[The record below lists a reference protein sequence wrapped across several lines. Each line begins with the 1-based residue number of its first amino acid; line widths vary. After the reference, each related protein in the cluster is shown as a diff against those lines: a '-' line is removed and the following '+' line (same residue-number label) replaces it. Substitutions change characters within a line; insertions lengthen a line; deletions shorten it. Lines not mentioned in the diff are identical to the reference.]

1 MMTGARSDPVVSKRW
16 WRRLPVILPL
26 LLVGLLFLAFAGL
39 NWLDSSSGQRW
50 LTGKIASQTF
60 KSGLSINIRKVDGS
74 LFDEARVRDVE
85 LRDLKGTFLV
95 IREAQINWQPGK
107 ALRKKIIINRLH
119 VIDAQWLR
127 RPILNP
133 SNPNEPLLP
142 DFDVDITD
150 LIIDRFAITPAI
162 AGDAYAFKGK
172 GDLHITKRALRT
184 DLQIDTLGSPDH
196 AHIHLVAMP
205 DENKFDI
212 SVNIEAERGGAL
224 ARLTKWQPGFEL
236 KIDGKGDYK
245 IWNGSLAAQSQA
257 AQLAQLRLQMRSG
270 TLSAT
275 GTLFPHPALPTQLR
289 QIIASAPNLVA
300 QGKLERPMLNGSIAL
315 MGKENK
321 ATAQASIDLDRA
333 QIWAAKI
340 NVRDTQGQWLKGFM
354 PDATAKDLNLTADV
368 RGALR
373 NPDVT
378 LDATAKIFGTA
389 QTQFQQLQATFNGKV
404 GNRSLGTLNLKAD
417 RIVTGVAATDAYL
430 RKFDA
435 SAQLDSNSSIVLL
448 GDLRATSSAA
458 LIRGDVRYT
467 LKNGALTAN
476 IRSGSAEIA
485 TGTFGTLPAIFSG
498 ALTRVRSGSA
508 FGIAINAVADTKAWR
523 VPLEL
528 KRALG
533 SSPALKGQAR
543 LDVSGKITADQMTLH
558 TSAGRFSGSGSYDNR
573 RIEARLS
580 GVISNLKALAPD
592 APVITK
598 GVLPVSLVLQ
608 GPIDDPK
615 INAEVRSDDA
625 VVGGVSMR
633 NMILVLAPQDARDW
647 RVGVRGSSD
656 FGAIDAS
663 AIVRRGAMLRLE
675 NVQGAVGPAELSGN
689 LVQTTAGPWQGDV
702 RAKVQADAGEKG
714 ALDIVAGLKDDG
726 GIQKIDFN
734 VNGENLDRRIAE
746 ERFVADRLQAQG
758 TLRLGALP
766 TITLKADAK
775 SLRWKDYMLSSLSV
789 DGGGAMRDARFN
801 YVVAGNRGVDFN
813 AAGVITT
820 QGQKSVDA
828 LSATL
833 GGKFGSQTMRFAAP
847 MRAVR
852 MKDGWQLLPTNLQL
866 GRGNIDISGLQQ
878 AGLVEADLKLAAMPL
893 DFIELLKPG
902 FGITGL
908 ASGNARIAMRGKRLV
923 RADGVLNLKQ
933 LRRTSLFQSA
943 PTLELSSH
951 FELGSAG
958 LNISGDAKSGGKVA
972 GNLALLVQADSNGD
986 LSDGRLRGK
995 FLWDGP
1001 VDALSGLSGFDAHD
1015 IRGRMRMDAN
1025 ISGRLRTPDLDGT
1038 ILMSG
1043 GRYENLAL
1051 GLTATDLRLVARFK
1065 GSNIALE
1072 SATAKLVGGG
1082 TLSAKGNVDVSAE
1095 RGFPVKMRV
1104 SLNKA
1109 AILKRDDLDVI
1120 ASGDLD
1126 VAFGDNAGKI
1136 SGPLKLDRMRLNA
1149 STSTTPEDIPQVA
1162 YKERNL
1168 PKSAT
1173 AAPRRVIAPWE
1184 LEIAVAAPQ
1193 NIYVGGLGL
1202 ISEWGGNFNIV
1213 GNTQAPALS
1222 GRLQVI
1228 RGTYEFA
1235 GRRFN
1240 IDRGTVNFQQK
1251 ERINPVLN
1259 IQASA
1264 RINDVTGL
1272 ITIQGTA
1279 QKPLIGF
1286 SSNPNLPKDEVLAR
1300 ILFGTSI
1307 DRLSPLEG
1315 AQLASAIA
1323 QLSQGGA
1330 QKLNVFGSV
1339 SKFTR
1344 IDRLRV
1350 LPANEQIGSG
1360 TAISAGKYIGD
1371 RLYIEA
1377 ATDGR
1382 GYTATNIEV
1391 TLTRALSIL
1400 SQIATL
1406 GGTNVNIKWSKD
1418 Y

>member
-1 MMTGARSDPVVSKRW
+1 MMTDAQSDIVVNKPWWKRL
-16 WRRLPVILPL
+16 RVVLPL
-26 LLVGLLFLAFAGL
+26 LLVGVLFLAFATL
-39 NWLDSSSGQRW
+39 NWLDSPSGQRW
-50 LTGKIASQTF
+50 LTGKIADQTF
-60 KSGLSINIRKVDGS
+60 KSGLSINIKKVDGS
-74 LFDEARVRDVE
+74 LFDEARVHDVE
-85 LRDLKGTFLV
+85 LRDLKGTFL
-95 IREAQINWQPGK
+95 IIHDAQIKWQPGQ
-107 ALRKKIIINRLH
+107 ALRKKIIVNRLH
-119 VIDAQWLR
+119 IVDAQWLR
-127 RPILNP
+127 QPQFNP
-133 SNPNEPLLP
+133 SDPNEPLLP
-142 DFDVDITD
+142 DFDIDISD
-150 LIIDRFAITPAI
+150 LTIDRLALAPAI
-162 AGDAYAFKGK
+162 AGEAYAFKGK
-172 GDLHITKRALRT
+172 GDFHITKRALRT
-184 DLQIDTLGSPDH
+184 DLQVDALDTPDH
-196 AHIHLVAMP
+196 AKIHLVAVP

-212 SVNIEAERGGAL
+212 AANIQAERGGAL
-224 ARLTKWQPGFEL
+224 ARLAKWQPGFDL

-245 IWNGSLAAQSQA
+245 IWNGALSVQSESA
-257 AQLAQLRLQMRSG
+257 PLAQLQLQMRSG

-275 GTLFPHPALPTQLR
+275 GALFPHPALPAQLR

-300 QGKLERPMLNGSIAL
+300 QGKLERPVLSGSVAL
-315 MGKENK
+315 SGKEIK
-321 ATAQASIDLDRA
+321 AVAQTKVDLEAS
-333 QIWAAKI
+333 QIVMAKVD
-340 NVRDTQGQWLKGFM
+340 VRDTQGQWLKAFL
-354 PDATAKDLNLTADV
+354 PDVTSKDLNFTADV
-368 RGALR
+368 TGALR
-373 NPDVT
+373 DPDVG
-378 LDATAKIFGTA
+378 LDASAKDFIIA
-389 QTQFQQLQATFNGKV
+389 QTQFQHVQATFNGKV
-404 GNRSLGTLNLKAD
+404 GNRSLGTLNIKAD
-417 RIVTGVAATDAYL
+417 RVLTGVAATEGYL
-430 RKFDA
+430 QKFDA
-435 SAQLDSNSSIVLL
+435 SAQLDTNAGIVLL
-448 GDLRATSSAA
+448 RDFRATSSAA
-458 LIRGDVRYT
+458 QVRGDVRYT
-467 LKNGALTAN
+467 LRNGALAAT
-476 IRSGSAEIA
+476 IRSGGAKIA
-485 TGTFGTLPAIFSG
+485 TGGFGTLPATFSG
-498 ALTRVRSGSA
+498 ALTRARSGSA
-508 FGIAINAVADTKAWR
+508 FGAAINAVADTKAWR
-523 VPLEL
+523 VPPEL

-533 SSPALKGQAR
+533 SAPSLQGRAR
-543 LDVSGKITADQMTLH
+543 LEMSGKVIADQMTLL
-558 TSAGRFSGSGSYDNR
+558 TSAGRFSGSGSYDNH
-573 RIEARLS
+573 RIDARLS

-598 GVLPVSLVLQ
+598 GSMPATLVLQ
-608 GPIDDPK
+608 GSIDDPK
-615 INAEVRSDDA
+615 INAEVRSDD
-625 VVGGVSMR
+625 VMLGGFRAR
-633 NMILVLAPQDARDW
+633 NMILTLAPQDVRDW
-647 RVGVRGSSD
+647 RVGLRGLSD

-663 AIVRRGAMLRLE
+663 AIVRRGAMLKLE
-675 NVQGAVGPAELSGN
+675 NLQGAVGPAVLSGN
-689 LVQTTAGPWQGDV
+689 LAQSAAGLWQGDV

-714 ALDIVAGLKDDG
+714 ALDIIAALKPDG
-726 GIQKIDFN
+726 GAQLIDFN
-734 VNGENLDRRIAE
+734 LNGENLDRRLAE
-746 ERFVADRLQAQG
+746 ERFLADALQAKG
-758 TLRLGALP
+758 TILLGTIP
-766 TITLKADAK
+766 TLTLKAEAK
-775 SLRWKDYMLSSLSV
+775 SLRWKDYALNNLSL
-789 DGGGAMRDARFN
+789 DGGGAMSDATFN
-801 YVVAGNRGVDFN
+801 YRAAGNRGVDFN
-813 AAGVITT
+813 VAGVITT
-820 QGQKSVDA
+820 KGKKDIDA
-828 LSATL
+828 LAATL
-833 GGKFGSQTMRFAAP
+833 DGKFGSQAMRFAAP
-847 MRAVR
+847 LRAVR
-852 MKDGWQLLPTNLQL
+852 VKDGWQLLPTNLQL
-866 GRGNIDISGLQQ
+866 GRGAIDISATQQ
-878 AGLVEADLKLAAMPL
+878 AGLVEADVTLAAMPL
-893 DFIELLKPG
+893 DFVELLRPG

-908 ASGNARIAMRGKRLV
+908 ASGNAKIAVRSRRLV
-923 RADGVLNLKQ
+923 RADGALSLKQ

-943 PTLELSSH
+943 PTLELSSR
-951 FELGSAG
+951 FELSSAG
-958 LNISGDAKSGGKVA
+958 LNISGEAKSGGKVA

-995 FLWDGP
+995 LLWDGP
-1001 VDALSGLSGFDAHD
+1001 VDALFGLSDFDAHD
-1015 IRGRMRMDAN
+1015 IRGPMRMDAN
-1025 ISGRLRTPDLDGT
+1025 ISGRLRAPDLDGT
-1038 ILMSG
+1038 ILMTG

-1082 TLSAKGNVDVSAE
+1082 SLSAKGNVDVSAE
-1095 RGFPVKMRV
+1095 RGFPVKMSV

-1120 ASGDLD
+1120 ASGELD

-1149 STSTTPEDIPQVA
+1149 TTNTTPEDVPQVA
-1162 YKERNL
+1162 YKERNV
-1168 PKSAT
+1168 PKSAL

-1213 GNTQAPALS
+1213 GNTQVPALS

-1307 DRLSPLEG
+1307 DQLSPLEG
-1315 AQLASAIA
+1315 AQLAGAIA

-1330 QKLNVFGSV
+1330 QKLNVFGTV